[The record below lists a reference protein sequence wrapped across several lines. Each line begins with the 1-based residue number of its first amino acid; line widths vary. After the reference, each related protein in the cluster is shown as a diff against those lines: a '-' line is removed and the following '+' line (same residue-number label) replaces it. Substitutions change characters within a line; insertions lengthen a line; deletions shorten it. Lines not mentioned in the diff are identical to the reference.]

1 VDVVLAVWGVAW
13 RMRDDTL
20 ITKIEQMKEIKQAMG
35 LPIAGSLLFAKS
47 PVSPSF
53 RTPFRERFQP
63 RHKSL
68 GMPSVRRTTQ
78 KAPAAMA
85 KD

>member
-1 VDVVLAVWGVAW
+1 
-13 RMRDDTL
+13 MRDDTL

-68 GMPSVRRTTQ
+68 GHAVRPSNSSKGTGSDGKGLT
-78 KAPAAMA
+78 A
-85 KD
+85 KLCVESSSR